1 VAEQSDAEA
10 QLRMTI
16 DTLAYAKELEAA
28 GVARLAAEAHAQA
41 LIRHLLPDL
50 ATTADLEQGIGRLE
64 TRIDQL
70 GERLEHRIDM
80 TVERTA
86 HQQTVRHFGIT
97 LGIVGLL
104 DAVLFAL
111 LRVVH

>member
-1 VAEQSDAEA
+1 
-10 QLRMTI
+10 MTI

-28 GVARLAAEAHAQA
+28 GVERRAAEAHAEA
-41 LIRHLLPDL
+41 LTKHVLPDL
-50 ATTADLEQGIGRLE
+50 ATKPDLEQAIGRLE
-64 TRIDQL
+64 ARIDQL

-104 DAVLFAL
+104 NAILFAL

>member
-1 VAEQSDAEA
+1 
-10 QLRMTI
+10 MTI
-16 DTLAYAKELEAA
+16 DTLAYAKALEAA
-28 GVARLAAEAHAQA
+28 GVDRQAAEAHAEA
-41 LIRHLLPDL
+41 LLKHVLPDL
-50 ATTADLEQGIGRLE
+50 AIKADLDQAVGRLE

-86 HQQTVRHFGIT
+86 HQQTVRHFGMT
-97 LGIVGLL
+97 LGIVGVMN
-104 DAVLFAL
+104 AILFAL